1 MVSVYYV
8 SVYFSVTDMTF
19 GSKIV
24 GEELFSGYG
33 NRFISSIIDAC
44 Q

>member
-1 MVSVYYV
+1 VSL
-8 SVYFSVTDMTF
+8 YFSVTDMTF

-24 GEELFSGYG
+24 GEELFYGYG
-33 NRFISSIIDAC
+33 NRFISAIIDVF